1 MRCYGD
7 KPLWFSEVSPSG
19 AVPVAEIDGRVI
31 SESNVIMQ
39 VQGATGFSRPA
50 LLILLAD
57 AKA

>member
-19 AVPVAEIDGRVI
+19 AVPVAEIDGRII

-39 VQGATGFSRPA
+39 VQRRNTLFTLGSFFSS
-50 LLILLAD
+50 
-57 AKA
+57 